1 MGNSET
7 QDKKTTNRNMAVWA
21 DNIKFVREIIESKF
35 NKIDNSIAEI
45 NEGAEMLEND
55 PSSNHGKEHFTF
67 ALRNLELVQP
77 AEIEMLLET
86 IVGDLHEN
94 ERKAIETMVNEK
106 LAKRTETL
114 EKSKEL
120 KKKLNL

>member
-1 MGNSET
+1 MGSAASHS
-7 QDKKTTNRNMAVWA
+7 KTTKMAVWA
-21 DNIKFVREIIESKF
+21 DNIKFVREIIETKF
-35 NKIDNSIAEI
+35 TKIDKSVAEI
-45 NEGAEMLEND
+45 KEGVEMLEND
-55 PSSNHGKEHFTF
+55 PTSSHGKEHFTF
-67 ALRNLELVQP
+67 ALRNLELVQE

-114 EKSKEL
+114 EKSEEL
-120 KKKLNL
+120 KNKMKK